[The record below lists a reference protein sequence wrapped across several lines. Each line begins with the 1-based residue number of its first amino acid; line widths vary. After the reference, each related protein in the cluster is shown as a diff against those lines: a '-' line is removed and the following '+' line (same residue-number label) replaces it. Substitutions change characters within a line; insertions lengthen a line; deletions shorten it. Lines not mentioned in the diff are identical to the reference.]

1 MAWKHDLKK
10 TSVKGFKTYSIFS
23 STDGSDMLG
32 RVTVK
37 KLGTVATSVRKIRSY
52 CT

>member
-1 MAWKHDLKK
+1 MEAQLKK
-10 TSVKGFKTYSIFS
+10 DVCIFS

-32 RVTVK
+32 RVRVK
-37 KLGTVATSVRKIRSY
+37 KLGMVTASVRKIRWY